1 MAPLL
6 ARAHVQETLLRDKFS
21 FASDV
26 FMFGAFMFETLTGV
40 RPFADVSE
48 LDRVEQLVKA
58 GTKPV
63 RPPGALGSAAA
74 WALVDKCMA
83 FEEAARPA
91 LDDVIRE
98 LDKLIAAIPQAA
110 GPGPA
115 AASVLDVL
123 LTRPYAGKVNR
134 DVASVLSWPGLADIV
149 TGDPEDVRELVAVE
163 GKAALKGVIGDLNA
177 LLREHGHRA

>member
-1 MAPLL
+1 M
-6 ARAHVQETLLRDKFS
+6 RQKSS

-26 FMFGAFMFETLTGV
+26 YMFGAFMFETLASAKPFSDV
-40 RPFADVSE
+40 RE
-48 LDRVEQLVKA
+48 LDRVEDLVRA
-58 GTKPV
+58 GKKPA

-110 GPGPA
+110 GPT
-115 AASVLDVL
+115 SVLDVL
-123 LTRPYAGKVNR
+123 LTRPYAAKVNR
-134 DVASVLSWPGLADIV
+134 EVASVLSWTGLAELV
-149 TGDPEDVRELVAVE
+149 NGDPEDVRELVTVD
-163 GKAALKGVIGDLNA
+163 GKAALKGVIADLA
-177 LLREHGHRA
+177 ELVKLYRPKA